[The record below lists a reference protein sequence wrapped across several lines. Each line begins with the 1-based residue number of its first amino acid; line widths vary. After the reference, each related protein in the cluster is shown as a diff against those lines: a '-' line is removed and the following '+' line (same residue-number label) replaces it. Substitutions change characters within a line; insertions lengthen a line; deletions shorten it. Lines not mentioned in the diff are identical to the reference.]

1 MFKLN
6 VKDKQVFCEASL
18 LTDNRKNSVDRMRP
32 GKDLIRVIHMLQAN
46 RLLGIT
52 AETIASEM
60 EVSIRTVK
68 RWLSAIKD
76 IEPDLSFRFIPEV
89 RGKLWYLP
97 SAKTRVSSPS
107 ADQLASLNAIASM
120 LKSSGYSEYSN
131 LLNELSHELQASISQ
146 QRLRQIDP
154 DLEVMIDA
162 VQVALRPGP
171 KTKFASSIRATL
183 LDAILMQKQVTFTY
197 QNITATKIT
206 QKLVSPLGIILGP
219 QAYLVAHDEEV
230 DALRHYTLTGIKN
243 LAICEENNTRTN
255 FDIEAFAQR
264 SFGVFH
270 DNIFEEW
277 ALVFDAKAAPILKH
291 YEFHPSQETRIL
303 RGGEVEIRFSC
314 ESVKEIAYE
323 CFRWSEHLISIQPD
337 ALNHAVRQIIQ
348 EMTKVIGTSKN
359 RP

>member
-1 MFKLN
+1 MVSPL
-6 VKDKQVFCEASL
+6 S
-18 LTDNRKNSVDRMRP
+18 KN
-32 GKDLIRVIHMLQAN
+32 AC
-46 RLLGIT
+46 
-52 AETIASEM
+52 
-60 EVSIRTVK
+60 
-68 RWLSAIKD
+68 
-76 IEPDLSFRFIPEV
+76 FF
-89 RGKLWYLP
+89 
-97 SAKTRVSSPS
+97 PS
-107 ADQLASLNAIASM
+107 ADQLASLAISSM

-131 LLNELSHELQASISQ
+131 LLNELSDELQASISQ

-154 DLEVMIDA
+154 DLEVIIDA

-171 KTKFASSIRATL
+171 KAKFASSIRATL

-219 QAYLVAHDEEV
+219 QAYLVAHDEEF

-277 ALVFDAKAAPILKH
+277 ALVFDAKAAPMLEH

-303 RGGEVEIRFSC
+303 RGEVEIRFSC
-314 ESVKEIAYE
+314 ESVKEIAE

-337 ALNHAVRQIIQ
+337 ALNHEVRQIIQ
-348 EMTKVIGTSKN
+348 EMTKVIGASKK
-359 RP
+359 RRDHSCHT